1 MNKKSRGFTL
11 VEMLA
16 VIAIISVITLVATI
30 TYNKVRKDVI
40 NKQFD
45 NLEALI
51 ETAGIKYA
59 AKTGIRGFFVEE
71 LIKEGYLEPD
81 DDDNQIYDP
90 RNHESLNCHIVKVKI
105 DENDK
110 YTASLSTTEYR
121 NDNGCDKNK
130 TEPYNNNLYLTAK
143 IHGTSINYL
152 TSASSEFGSVIN
164 GKSDNVY
171 KNVKIVSVSGNRW
184 TNKQLDITANLT
196 VDSVNYP
203 LYGDPTTQSIGA
215 LEGARYIWNK
225 NPDTS
230 SQGANHTTSVVEFF
244 DNNYYLDV
252 YTANDDHYQ
261 GSVLYKYDN
270 QKPVIYEETITYASK
285 SIENAWA
292 TSKRITFSV
301 TDKDGVGLDR
311 VYAGTRPCSD
321 LLKDSSLGDR
331 AVANSVLQS
340 YVVNDVES
348 GKDGENG
355 RINICAVDKLGNLA
369 DTGHFTI
376 KKVDITKPHCKKKEK
391 AKRSDDVID
400 EHNKYQYYDRT
411 IRQYCYDN
419 NRINGIL
426 VIGSGC
432 DGSKDSNGYVYFQKT
447 FSPSSGSAISVGEI
461 TIKDKVGHTKD
472 CDVDVYVDRKA
483 PNCSTV
489 TGHGHDTE
497 TFSTGGVGS
506 TSNWD
511 ISDRSIRQYCTDD
524 HVGCRLENGNTYYSK
539 SWHEDLGGIIYT
551 DTIKIYDKVPQC
563 SQESTLN
570 NNCKNVN
577 LNSSSNLYDS
587 NNSRVC
593 TVGVYIDHVPP
604 VVTQGANAFHNL
616 NRLKVYCSD
625 TVDGVAGSG
634 VDTFEASATTGGDVT
649 IRPCSDGAT
658 GCSTS
663 NSTISNTT
671 GDGLQFKVELTK
683 TVTNADVVSVSGTCV
698 DNAGNVTEKNAM
710 NFQGEV
716 ASSIGNDY
724 IGVTVGGCQLK
735 EYRAKTAAECAHYSY
750 DCSAHDTPCGSNNSG
765 ERSSCCLQ
773 GADPAYGCKVAEENR
788 QNYKN
793 FGSAY
798 PRKPY
803 NKDPRIQYIEFG
815 GKYYLTPKNE
825 DPEYLNCYDEGG
837 VVSCTMG
844 RECLIFNCYPDFPL
858 VSAQEV
864 RNYVCGNYTR

>member
-30 TYNKVRKDVI
+30 TYNKVRKNVI

-285 SIENAWA
+285 SIENGWA

-321 LLKDSSLGDR
+321 LLKDSSLGDK

-447 FSPSSGSAISVGEI
+447 FSPSSGSAITVGEI

-497 TFSTGGVGS
+497 TFSTSGVGS

-524 HVGCRLENGNTYYSK
+524 HVGCRDPYYSK
-539 SWHEDLGGIIYT
+539 SWHKDEEEFIET
-551 DTIKIYDKVPQC
+551 DTIRIYDKVPQC
-563 SQESTLN
+563 SQVSTLN
-570 NNCKNVN
+570 SNCSSVN

-587 NNSRVC
+587 NNSRLC
-593 TVGVYIDHVPP
+593 TVGVYIDHVKPRILQRGTWY
-604 VVTQGANAFHNL
+604 VSGNRGKLGCIDDHSGAAYFYTKNKNTGQTKT
-616 NRLKVYCSD
+616 NY
-625 TVDGVAGSG
+625 DGSKIKYTLTGSG
-634 VDTFEASATTGGDVT
+634 DINFDTTCTDAAGNEAEKEVSFMHTVAQAFDQNSRAHLDVMSVW
-649 IRPCSDGAT
+649 PHEFNVGSSPWA
-658 GCSTS
+658 
-663 NSTISNTT
+663 NSPL
-671 GDGLQFKVELTK
+671 DE
-683 TVTNADVVSVSGTCV
+683 SGTCYLEH
-698 DNAGNVTEKNAM
+698 NYQT
-710 NFQGEV
+710 
-716 ASSIGNDY
+716 
-724 IGVTVGGCQLK
+724 
-735 EYRAKTAAECAHYSY
+735 RADFCLAESY
-750 DCSAHDTPCGSNNSG
+750 DCYVEERGCSGSNVG
-765 ERSSCCLQ
+765 QEFKTCCLM
-773 GADPAYGCKVAEENR
+773 GTDPAYGCR
-788 QNYKN
+788 QTQSLTNFDEPLEISERYTYADYITYKN
-793 FGSAY
+793 VHYYVPNSNDYNLRPNGSVV
-798 PRKPY
+798 Y
-803 NKDPRIQYIEFG
+803 NSG
-815 GKYYLTPKNE
+815 SL
-825 DPEYLNCYDEGG
+825 
-837 VVSCTMG
+837 CTDFKCW
-844 RECLIFNCYPDFPL
+844 REAWSGNAIFI
-858 VSAQEV
+858 
-864 RNYVCGNYTR
+864 CGNYKE